1 MIRFCQSRIKAH
13 KDSDLDE
20 DYRRTLYG
28 LKHNVSYG
36 INMPQMHML
45 QQDRTD
51 VSTGQCTIFNSY
63 TNIHVCITI
72 MTSCI
77 RTGKIHNEF
86 L

>member
-36 INMPQMHML
+36 FNMPQMHML

-51 VSTGQCTIFNSY
+51 VSTGQCTIYS
-63 TNIHVCITI
+63 IHT
-72 MTSCI
+72 
-77 RTGKIHNEF
+77 RTYMF
-86 L
+86 V